1 MDFVGGFFLLLFCK
15 VCRCFIYIYEILVI
29 KVLVFSILR
38 WPFSFVG

>member
-1 MDFVGGFFLLLFCK
+1 MDFVGGFLLLLFCM
-15 VCRCFIYIYEILVI
+15 VCRGFIYILVI

>member
-1 MDFVGGFFLLLFCK
+1 MDFVGGFLLLLFCM
-15 VCRCFIYIYEILVI
+15 VCRGFIYIYILVI